1 MTTDLILVNGRVRTL
16 DPAVPSAAALAIADG
31 RLAFVGDDAGA
42 LELRGP
48 ATEVIDLGGAA
59 VTPGLVDSH
68 IHPFMGRLFQ
78 GGVDLMDART
88 LDEVREAIGAAARKA
103 APGEW
108 LTGFGLDYNMFADIG
123 IHGSLLAEAAG
134 GVPTL
139 INFVD
144 MHTAVATP
152 RALEIAGVDGPRDF
166 DEHAE
171 VVCEGGVPTGQL
183 REQAA
188 VRLVTGAMP
197 PMTPAQVYEK
207 AIEVFDRLVAVGVTG
222 VHSMDGD
229 LPRLDLLRE
238 LEANGDLKVRVT
250 TPFWVKPETERE
262 EWAAFAAAAGE
273 HGRRWRAGVAKFF
286 IDGVIDSG
294 TGWLFEPDSEGGGLD
309 PFWPDPDR
317 YREAVAFMTGHGLQ
331 CVTHA
336 CGDRAVREA
345 LDAYREAGA
354 PPGLRH
360 RIEHIETIQAEDV
373 PRFAAEGVIAS
384 MQAQHMMWLEPD
396 RGDNW
401 SQRLGP
407 ERCDR
412 AFLTRSLLE
421 SGAELTLGSDWPVA
435 RLDPR
440 EGMAAAR
447 LRRPPGFR
455 DRDAYDDQAIS
466 ALDALLGY
474 TAWPVRTRGESAEG
488 GSITV
493 GKRADLTAFVTDP
506 VECDA
511 DELPENEISLTVVD
525 GEIAYRGIG

>member
-1 MTTDLILVNGRVRTL
+1 MTIDLILVGGRVRTL
-16 DPAVPSAAALAIADG
+16 DPATPSATALAVADG
-31 RLAFVGDDAGA
+31 RLAYVGDDAGA
-42 LELRGP
+42 TALREG
-48 ATEVIDLGGAA
+48 ATEVIDLKGAA

-78 GGVDLMDART
+78 GGIDLMDART
-88 LDEVREAIGAAARKA
+88 LDDVRAQVAAAARGCR
-103 APGEW
+103 PGEW
-108 LTGFGLDYNMFADIG
+108 LTGFGLDYNMFAETG

-134 GVPTL
+134 EVPTM

-144 MHTAVATP
+144 MHTAIATP
-152 RALEIAGVDGPRDF
+152 RAMALAGVDGPRTF

-171 VVCEGGVPTGQL
+171 VVCEDGVPTGQL

-197 PMTPAQVYEK
+197 PMTAAQVYEK
-207 AIEVFDRLVAVGVTG
+207 AVEVFERLNAVGVTG

-250 TPFWVKPETERE
+250 TPFWLKPETTRD
-262 EWAAFAAAAGE
+262 EWEAYAAAGGE
-273 HGRRWRAGVAKFF
+273 RGVRWRGGVAKFF

-294 TGWLFEPDSEGGGLD
+294 TGWLFTPDSEGGGLE
-309 PFWPDPDR
+309 PFWPDPGL
-317 YREAVAFMTGHGLQ
+317 YREAVAYMTAAGLQ
-331 CVTHA
+331 CVTHC

-345 LDAYREAGA
+345 LDAYREAGR
-354 PPGLRH
+354 PPGLKH
-360 RIEHIETIQAEDV
+360 RIEHIETIQAEDI

-396 RGDNW
+396 QTDNFTE
-401 SQRLGP
+401 RLGP
-407 ERCDR
+407 DRCSR
-412 AFLTRSLLE
+412 AFMTRSLLE

-447 LRRPPGFR
+447 LRRVPGMPEREPF
-455 DRDAYDDQAIS
+455 DDEGIS

-488 GSITV
+488 GSIEV
-493 GKRADLTAFVTDP
+493 GKRADLAAFAVDP

-511 DELPENEISLTVVD
+511 DALIEDEVLLTVVE
-525 GEIAYRGIG
+525 GEIVHRSID